1 MSFLLSHTLTVTS
14 LSKMFSATQFK
25 TLALAALLFINTVS
39 AVDTLGRP
47 VSSSAQCDS
56 ICQQVHDP
64 NAVESIGRTIESSI
78 SSTGNY
84 DILLGQRSANGV
96 GYDAST
102 IWKLW
107 AKSLESSFSSS
118 VSHLQESGHAD
129 DKVCIDK
136 ATLAKLTA
144 ASLNCHSHVKG
155 SGALGGAAGGS
166 VSWSYNTSG
175 GDNPQVGWGA
185 GVDTSGVNAGGDSS
199 AFGSG
204 SNVHHNVGGGSSS
217 FTSTGGST
225 STSSSGWGSG
235 NVANGICFQVRS
247 KENGK
252 LLTTYGSEYAFA
264 RLDGYHSTFRAHPIK
279 GQDGSFRLTE
289 IKRNG
294 ATVSYPVKINSALGQ
309 FKPLYGDKDAV
320 FTFKPTQF
328 GDSCW
333 GSPGFKMARRQDWG
347 GWGPNYRATK
357 SSSADECV
365 DVELEEADC

>member
-1 MSFLLSHTLTVTS
+1 
-14 LSKMFSATQFK
+14 MFSATQFK

-39 AVDTLGRP
+39 AADTLGRP

-129 DKVCIDK
+129 DKVCVDK

-175 GDNPQVGWGA
+175 DNNPQVGWGA
-185 GVDTSGVNAGGDSS
+185 GVDNGGAPIDTHGVNAGGDSS

-204 SNVHHNVGGGSSS
+204 SNVHHH
-217 FTSTGGST
+217 
-225 STSSSGWGSG
+225 
-235 NVANGICFQVRS
+235 
-247 KENGK
+247 ENGK